1 MGSTIAVKINF
12 IMMKNKFL
20 KVTGVLFFLGTSLL
34 AQQDLKQT
42 AEGNAAFQK
51 KEIVEAEA
59 NYREALSY
67 NAQNPIPEYNL
78 GTTLYRDDK
87 LAEAEKRFMDAAKIA
102 TTKTAKHKAYHNLG
116 NTYLVQKKYKEAV
129 EAYKNALRN
138 NPTDEETRYNLA
150 LAKQKQDQNGG
161 GGGDG
166 EDNKENQDQ
175 DQQNRPDKDKKEGDD
190 KQDKENKGDQK
201 DPNKKPNDKGDNPQ
215 DQQKDQQQ
223 PPQPKPGS
231 LTPQQIKN
239 LLKAAE
245 NEEKK
250 SQEKLQLKEE
260 KGQPKKTEKDW

>member
-1 MGSTIAVKINF
+1 MNLKHP
-12 IMMKNKFL
+12 FL
-20 KVTGVLFFLGTSLL
+20 IVTGIFSLFFINLR

-42 AEGNAAFQK
+42 ARGNAAFLN
-51 KEIVEAEA
+51 KEIIEAEA

-67 NAQNPIPEYNL
+67 NAENPIPEYNL
-78 GTTLYRDDK
+78 GITLYRDEK
-87 LAEAEKRFMDAAKIA
+87 LAEAEKRFADAAQNAI
-102 TTKTAKHKAYHNLG
+102 TKADKHKAYHNLG

-161 GGGDG
+161 GGGD
-166 EDNKENQDQ
+166 DNQESQDQ
-175 DQQNRPDKDKKEGDD
+175 NQQNQPDKDKKEGKD
-190 KQDKENKGDQK
+190 KQDQESKGDQK
-201 DPNKKPNDKGDNPQ
+201 DPNKKPNEKGENAQ
-215 DQQKDQQQ
+215 DQQPDQQQ

-231 LTPQQIKN
+231 LTPQQVKS

-250 SQEKLQLKEE
+250 SQEKLQLKGE
-260 KGQPKKTEKDW
+260 KGAPKKTEKDW

>member
-1 MGSTIAVKINF
+1 MNLKHP
-12 IMMKNKFL
+12 FL
-20 KVTGVLFFLGTSLL
+20 IVTGILSLFFINLR

-42 AEGNAAFQK
+42 ARGNTAFLN
-51 KEIVEAEA
+51 KEIIEAEA

-67 NAQNPIPEYNL
+67 NSENPIPEYNL
-78 GTTLYRDDK
+78 GTTLYRDEK
-87 LAEAEKRFMDAAKIA
+87 LAEAEKRFADAAQNA
-102 TTKTAKHKAYHNLG
+102 TTKADKHKAYHNLG

-161 GGGDG
+161 GGGGGD
-166 EDNKENQDQ
+166 DNQENQDQ
-175 DQQNRPDKDKKEGDD
+175 NQQNQPNQDKKEGKD
-190 KQDKENKGDQK
+190 KKDQENKGDQK
-201 DPNKKPNDKGDNPQ
+201 DPNKQPNEKGENPQ
-215 DQQKDQQQ
+215 DQQPDQQQ

-231 LTPQQIKN
+231 LTPQQIKS

-260 KGQPKKTEKDW
+260 KGSPKKTEKDW